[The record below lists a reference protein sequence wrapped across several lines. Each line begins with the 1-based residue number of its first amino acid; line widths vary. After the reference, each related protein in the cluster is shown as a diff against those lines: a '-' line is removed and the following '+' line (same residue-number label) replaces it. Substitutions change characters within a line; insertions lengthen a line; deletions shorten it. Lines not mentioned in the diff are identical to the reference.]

1 VPIVWSDGGS
11 AQCVLPCGFVYAAQP
26 IFDVEV
32 PIVGLTATE
41 LPNECFLLMEKKK
54 QTQQHALSYENQ
66 KLVKLIKPSS
76 PPSSS
81 QGNAPIIIECGIGA
95 PCDMSCGGRLVFRG
109 LTKSLDIV
117 PTKFIATTTT
127 TLSGSGGGGGKQRS
141 LKQAPQI
148 YPTTLRKENEVEGW
162 SVRSLHV
169 INVGEFVC
177 EFIGRVSPATRKD
190 IQHAIAVNDR
200 FSFFFF

>member
-1 VPIVWSDGGS
+1 VPIAWSDGGS

-41 LPNECFLLMEKKK
+41 LPNECLLLLTEKKK
-54 QTQQHALSYENQ
+54 QTQQQALSYENQ

-76 PPSSS
+76 SPPSS
-81 QGNAPIIIECGIGA
+81 QGNSPIIIECGIGA

-127 TLSGSGGGGGKQRS
+127 LTGSGGGGGGKQRS
-141 LKQAPQI
+141 LKLPPQI

-177 EFIGRVSPATRKD
+177 EFIGRVSPAARKD
-190 IQHAIAVNDR
+190 IQHAIAENDR
-200 FSFFFF
+200 LSV